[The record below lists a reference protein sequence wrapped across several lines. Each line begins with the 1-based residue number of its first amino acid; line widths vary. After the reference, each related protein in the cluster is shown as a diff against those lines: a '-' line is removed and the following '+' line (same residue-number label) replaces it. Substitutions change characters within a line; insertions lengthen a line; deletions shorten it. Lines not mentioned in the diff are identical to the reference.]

1 MHQRKVVSDNEW
13 TGWLR
18 LMRSAFEQGKISEY
32 WKSNLELENWF
43 DPAFQEFI
51 NKELTPVVKK

>member
-1 MHQRKVVSDNEW
+1 M
-13 TGWLR
+13 LR